1 MARRQLPNGTVTL
14 LFTDIEGSTRLLQRL
29 GDRYSETLRKH
40 RSLLREAFR
49 SHAGVEVDTQGD
61 AFFYAFS
68 KATDAVA
75 AAQAGQ
81 TALAMT
87 DVRVRMGLHTG
98 EPLLSDESYT
108 GVDVHRAARI
118 CASANG
124 GQILLSASTARLVEA
139 DLRDLGEHRL
149 KDIDAAERL
158 YQLGH
163 EDFPPPR
170 TPNFS
175 NLPVTPTP
183 LIGREREREEVTT
196 LLRHHRLV
204 TLVGPG
210 GSGKTRLALHVATTA
225 IEEFSGG
232 VYWVPLATVREPA
245 LVEPAIAHAVG
256 VTSGL
261 ANHLADRQV
270 LLLLDNVEQVID
282 AAPGLPELLGS
293 TAGLKLLVTS
303 REPLHLSG
311 EWEYA
316 VLPLPQT
323 DAVALF
329 TERARASKADFVA
342 DDAVAEICRRLDG
355 LPLALELAAA
365 RVKAL
370 TPPQMLQRLNRR
382 LELLTAGARDLP
394 SRQRTMRA
402 TVDWSYELLTT
413 EEREL
418 LVCLGVFSDGW
429 TLDAAEAVCDANLD
443 TLESLVA
450 KSLVWRLGE
459 RFGMLETVREYALER
474 LDAATERENLRT
486 RHARFFLVLAEKGA
500 AEFDRG
506 EQGTWAQRLDIEHDN
521 LRAALEHFTDS
532 GQSSLELRLVALM
545 WKVWFDQGRWQES
558 RRAIEQALASSS
570 GTTPDRV
577 TVMLGAAW
585 TAWRQGD
592 VRTGSSFADESLELS
607 RALDDPPLIARSL
620 RILGT
625 CIGGD
630 DPDRASALTEESAAL
645 SESIGDLVGLTAAL
659 NNLAMM
665 AIASGNGRR
674 AADMFARA
682 LSIARQSGNRRG
694 CCVYLMNLAEAE
706 RRLGEFE
713 PARTHLRESFATARE
728 LGVRE
733 VVVEVLYGLAAL
745 ASDAGDY
752 ESAGALIGAAQR
764 EGDFGHVFEDADRD
778 VYEGTMSS
786 IRQGLGSE
794 GMDSAIA
801 AGRVLTLDT
810 VVTYLEKGSGYLTPG
825 RSSQVSQDR
834 SHPE

>member
-1 MARRQLPNGTVTL
+1 MSRELPGGLVTL
-14 LFTDIEGSTRLLQRL
+14 LFTDIEGSTRLLQEL
-29 GDRYSETLRKH
+29 GDGYDGALQEH
-40 RSLLREAFR
+40 RRIVRAACAA
-49 SHAGVEVDTQGD
+49 HDGVEVDTQGD
-61 AFFYAFS
+61 AFFVGFARAS
-68 KATDAVA
+68 DAIA
-75 AAQAGQ
+75 AAEDAQR
-81 TALAMT
+81 ALA
-87 DVRVRMGLHTG
+87 DGPIRVRMGLHTG
-98 EPLLSDESYT
+98 EPRLTEEGYVGIDVHKGARIAAVGHGGQVLLSQT
-108 GVDVHRAARI
+108 TRALVDHDV
-118 CASANG
+118 
-124 GQILLSASTARLVEA
+124 
-139 DLRDLGEHRL
+139 RDLGAHRL
-149 KDIDAAERL
+149 KDLDAPERL

-163 EDFPPPR
+163 KDFPPLR

-175 NLPVTPTP
+175 NLPVAPTP
-183 LIGREREREEVTT
+183 LIGREREREEVTA
-196 LLRHHRLV
+196 LLRDHRLV

-225 IEEFSGG
+225 IEEFKDG

-245 LVEPAIAHAVG
+245 LVEPTIAHVVG
-256 VTSGL
+256 VTGDL
-261 ANHLADRQV
+261 ANHLADRPV

-282 AAPGLPELLGS
+282 AGSGLAELLGS

-316 VLPLPQT
+316 VLPLPQI

-342 DDAVAEICRRLDG
+342 DDVVAEICRRLDG

-370 TPPQMLQRLNRR
+370 TPPQMLERLNRR
-382 LELLTAGARDLP
+382 LELLTAGTRDLP

-418 LVCLGVFSDGW
+418 LVCLGVFSGGW

-450 KSLVWRLGE
+450 KSLVWRVGE
-459 RFGMLETVREYALER
+459 RFGMLETIREYALER

-486 RHARFFLVLAEKGA
+486 RHAQFFLVLAERGA

-545 WKVWFDQGRWQES
+545 WKVWFDQGLWQES
-558 RRAIEQALASSS
+558 RRAVEGALASSS

-592 VRTGSSFADESLELS
+592 VRTGTRFADESLELS

-620 RILGT
+620 RTLGT
-625 CIGGD
+625 CVMGD
-630 DPDRASALTEESAAL
+630 DLDRASALTEESAAL

-665 AIASGNGRR
+665 AIASGNDRR
-674 AADMFARA
+674 GAEMFERA

-694 CCVYLMNLAEAE
+694 CCVFLMNLAEAE
-706 RRLGEFE
+706 RRLGEFQ
-713 PARTHLRESFATARE
+713 PARAHLAESFAPARE
-728 LGVRE
+728 LGIRE
-733 VVVEVLYGLAAL
+733 VVVEVLYCLAAL
-745 ASDAGDY
+745 ASDAGDHGW
-752 ESAGALIGAAQR
+752 AGALIGAAQR
-764 EGDFGHVFEDADRD
+764 EGDFGHVLEEADRD
-778 VYEGTMSS
+778 VYERTMSS
-786 IRQGLGSE
+786 IRQGLGAE

-801 AGRVLTLDT
+801 AGRVLTLDA
-810 VVTYLEKGSGYLTPG
+810 VAKYLDEGSG
-825 RSSQVSQDR
+825 
-834 SHPE
+834 